1 MEVVLSPEF
10 ERFVKEQVE
19 TGQFA
24 SPSEVFEAGLTSLM
38 FDNETEE
45 DPEEIAALE
54 ASERQIAAGET
65 VPLKDLIAEFRRD
78 GLIE

>member
-1 MEVVLSPEF
+1 MEVVLSPEL
-10 ERFVKEQVE
+10 ERFVLEQIE

-38 FDNETEE
+38 FDDDEE

-65 VPLKDLIAEFRRD
+65 IPLKDVIAEFRRD
-78 GLIE
+78 GIIE